1 MAPRSHSRASRAR
14 SLRKSNDATSSRQV
28 IAPAAASQS
37 DISFPGQSPFLTEDE
52 IALKEEYADPVCD
65 ARTDLQQ
72 STTSSARSPYRERTD
87 TMVPIEHTATRSGK
101 SSLSFEDKVIQ
112 PPRME
117 RSNAAVPVLAHAS
130 ADESNE
136 EWEDEDEEL
145 MDSSEPHCTSARS
158 PLADAG
164 QSSNPF
170 QSAPKPRA
178 RELQRTP
185 SVYNFSASD
194 AEVGDEFY
202 YSADSVSV
210 TVAPDD
216 RFDAWLKT
224 RLAMRDSNSDCAVIR
239 AEEEQCLS
247 KRFEVTII
255 PDQRRTIIWDRLPK
269 AVYIW
274 KATLL
279 VKDNMQHFSRVV
291 PDVPDHNIRIEWSK
305 SVNQKGTTTARAEND
320 AKRFAKYSKVFE
332 GKTRAR
338 YCTNNK
344 KPTEQAVDIQTD
356 SKWIRQTDLGRAWTL
371 RFQVPVPS
379 ELFAGCEYRKFC
391 VEAKLSSIYEH
402 GANSFTH
409 TLGRDSE
416 ISIENLLSSDILKN
430 TRHH

>member
-14 SLRKSNDATSSRQV
+14 SLRKSNNATSSRQV

-52 IALKEEYADPVCD
+52 IALKEEYADP
-65 ARTDLQQ
+65 Q

-87 TMVPIEHTATRSGK
+87 TMVPIEHTATRSRK

-130 ADESNE
+130 ADESQNE

-145 MDSSEPHCTSARS
+145 MDSTRS

-170 QSAPKPRA
+170 QSAAKPRA
-178 RELQRTP
+178 RGLQRTP

-239 AEEEQCLS
+239 AEEEQRLS

-255 PDQRRTIIWDRLPK
+255 PDKRRTILWDGLPK
-269 AVYIW
+269 AVHIW

-279 VKDNMQHFSRVV
+279 VKDNMQHFSRLV

-305 SVNQKGTTTARAEND
+305 TVNQNGTTTARAEND
-320 AKRFAKYSKVFE
+320 AKRFARYSKVFE

-356 SKWIRQTDLGRAWTL
+356 SKWIRQTDLGCAWTL
-371 RFQVPVPS
+371 RFQVPVPL
-379 ELFAGCEYRKFC
+379 EAFIGCEYRKFC

-402 GANSFTH
+402 DDNAFTH

-416 ISIENLLSSDILKN
+416 IAIENLLSSDILKN